1 MAEIPEESSGYTSLK
16 RYRCTYACVMVA
28 PRKPEA
34 LPIEWT
40 LTQHNYISVAKDPL
54 EYSTPA

>member
-1 MAEIPEESSGYTSLK
+1 MAETPEESSGYTSLK
-16 RYRCTYACVMVA
+16 RYRCTYACVI
-28 PRKPEA
+28 RKPEA

-40 LTQHNYISVAKDPL
+40 LTQHNYFSVAKDPL